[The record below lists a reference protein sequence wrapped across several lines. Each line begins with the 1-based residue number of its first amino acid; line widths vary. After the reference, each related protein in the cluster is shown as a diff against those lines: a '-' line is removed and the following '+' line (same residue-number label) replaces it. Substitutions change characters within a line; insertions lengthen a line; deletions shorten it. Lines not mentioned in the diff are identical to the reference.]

1 LQGSVATYLR
11 CGGIVNNQI
20 KNGLLMRLP
29 LKKIEIGEYLARLQE
44 RRWSPR
50 ALCAPGHYTA
60 KKKKVH
66 DTIHLFAC
74 NYAKCLSI
82 LKISSLTDSATKPCL
97 IWLLTIPPHLK
108 YVTTVPCNLSL
119 ITTLVGDC
127 RSFSDVSVSQGNV
140 ATHSRYGEIF
150 DK

>member
-1 LQGSVATYLR
+1 MKSGNIWQGYKKEGGCLVHFVRLATT
-11 CGGIVNNQI
+11 
-20 KNGLLMRLP
+20 LL
-29 LKKIEIGEYLARLQE
+29 
-44 RRWSPR
+44 
-50 ALCAPGHYTA
+50 

-66 DTIHLFAC
+66 DTIHLFAY

-127 RSFSDVSVSQGNV
+127 RSFSDVSVSQGSV